1 MQAGNSG
8 QNGGPESHPHLITLS
23 DIYFFAF
30 QSNFRNF
37 RFHFH
42 FLGSQ
47 MCIQDILINYFV
59 SKIFSYLWQK
69 DFICCSS
76 VILMELNVIFKIH
89 RHYISDHLK
98 QSLQTSVMVHLESNN
113 RSRLHKSSFGLWKPT

>member
-1 MQAGNSG
+1 
-8 QNGGPESHPHLITLS
+8 
-23 DIYFFAF
+23 
-30 QSNFRNF
+30 
-37 RFHFH
+37 
-42 FLGSQ
+42 

-113 RSRLHKSSFGLWKPT
+113 RSRLHKSSFGLWKPTYVSGHPSLHSAPRKTKIIDQHLSSLFVRILCSSAHRLVNFDKEE